1 MHDGKSTVF
10 ENLKQS
16 LSVEKLLQTIR
27 NNTHW
32 LVNIWDQTTVL
43 LYYSQDLLS
52 LISYIRNLWRNTGEI
67 NTLQ

>member
-1 MHDGKSTVF
+1 
-10 ENLKQS
+10 
-16 LSVEKLLQTIR
+16 LLQTIR